1 MPVAVR
7 LVYVPL
13 SVSSIVALED
23 ILRNSVIVSVC
34 AYVCHSDYVKQCSD
48 LAFVFQG
55 AQKIS
60 IPYTPNKPMTVK
72 QILR

>member
-7 LVYVPL
+7 LNYVPMD
-13 SVSSIVALED
+13 VSSIVTLED
-23 ILRNSVIVSVC
+23 ISRNVVKCVC
-34 AYVCHSDYVKQCSD
+34 VCYGDYIKHYSDHS
-48 LAFVFQG
+48 FVLQG

>member
-1 MPVAVR
+1 MDNFNFTFCTRAHAHYSNYITQR
-7 LVYVPL
+7 CNLGFGL
-13 SVSSIVALED
+13 
-23 ILRNSVIVSVC
+23 
-34 AYVCHSDYVKQCSD
+34 
-48 LAFVFQG
+48 QG